1 MADFYQ
7 TGVVTTLHRLTPN
20 SIDRLEADLEKFS
33 RNKPIGLVLP
43 ALYSEFES
51 LAMQRIVPELRKVRY
66 LQRIVVAL
74 ARATPEQFDRA
85 RGFFRD
91 FYTPVTVLW
100 MDSGDPRN
108 PVPVYVQGDAR
119 PVVTPGEVV
128 YMPAVLEETLLGIQY
143 WQVSTP
149 SDIHAAWPIDAAF
162 YGAMGLGVVLVT
174 ADAYRSHRKAP
185 EG

>member
-1 MADFYQ
+1 MK
-7 TGVVTTLHRLTPN
+7 RL
-20 SIDRLEADLEKFS
+20 A
-33 RNKPIGLVLP
+33 
-43 ALYSEFES
+43 
-51 LAMQRIVPELRKVRY
+51 IVG
-66 LQRIVVAL
+66 IAL
-74 ARATPEQFDRA
+74 ALVGLLLAVAYWPLTSVSGPQLSADEQGS
-85 RGFFRD
+85 GFLGYAVGAKVTIHEKVDNVSYSSFLG
-91 FYTPVTVLW
+91 PSITVLW

-162 YGAMGLGVVLVT
+162 YGAMGLGVVLVN